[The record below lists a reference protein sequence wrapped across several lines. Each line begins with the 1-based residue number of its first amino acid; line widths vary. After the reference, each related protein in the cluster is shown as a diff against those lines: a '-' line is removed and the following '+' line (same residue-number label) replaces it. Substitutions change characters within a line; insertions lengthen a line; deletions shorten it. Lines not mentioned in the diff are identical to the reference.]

1 MEENKEADKILDY
14 KKVYKIQ
21 QTELEAW
28 ADLIQLIPQD
38 KWVIREV
45 DGVSVIFERET
56 VAQALKNLV

>member
-1 MEENKEADKILDY
+1 MEENKEA
-14 KKVYKIQ
+14 
-21 QTELEAW
+21 EAW